1 MKKLFPYVLL
11 LFVVLTSCNTDDTAI
26 PSYTKITKEEKEL
39 LLGDWRLSNY
49 SNTEGEQIDL
59 TAKGLFV
66 RYTFTTDR
74 KVIIAN
80 ESKKPIGSASNSY
93 YLTENGTM
101 VYTFAYVKSWD
112 ETVAK
117 KERLHFESM
126 YDGNPN
132 LQFDLE
138 VTQNKLILTHYAGE
152 ILVFEKMPKGVTY
165 PKISEESKKLL
176 LGTWRLKE
184 MGDFMGRRRVLTD
197 EEEVLYEFSYY
208 DKLFVT
214 NHSVSKDGAFDR
226 FIQSRVSDYG
236 YQYDFEWEEREI
248 VVIDGLGGYLMGVDQ
263 DALSLVVS
271 DGERLRFERI
281 R

>member
-1 MKKLFPYVLL
+1 MKKLFPY
-11 LFVVLTSCNTDDTAI
+11 LFVLFVACTACSSDDTAI

-39 LLGDWRLSNY
+39 LLGDWRLSHY

-59 TAKGLFV
+59 TREGLFV

-101 VYTFAYVKSWD
+101 EYTFAYVKSWD

-117 KERLHFESM
+117 KERLHFESV

-152 ILVFEKMPKGVTY
+152 ILVFEKIQKGVTY

-176 LGTWRLKE
+176 LGTWRLRE
-184 MGDFMGRRRVLTD
+184 MGDFTGRRRVLTD

-214 NHSVSKDGAFDR
+214 NHSVSKDGTFDI

-236 YQYDFEWEEREI
+236 YKYDFKWEEQEI

-271 DGERLRFERI
+271 DGARLRFERI

>member
-1 MKKLFPYVLL
+1 MKKLLPY
-11 LFVVLTSCNTDDTAI
+11 LFVLFVACTACSSDDTAI

-39 LLGDWRLSNY
+39 LLGDWRLSQY
-49 SNTEGEQIDL
+49 SNTEGDKIDL
-59 TAKGLFV
+59 TREGLFV

-101 VYTFAYVKSWD
+101 EYTFAYVKSWD

-152 ILVFEKMPKGVTY
+152 ILVFEKIQKGVTY

-184 MGDFMGRRRVLTD
+184 MGDFTGRRRVLTD
-197 EEEVLYEFSYY
+197 EEVVLYEFSYY

-214 NHSVSKDGAFDR
+214 NHSVSKEGTFDS

-236 YQYDFEWEEREI
+236 YKYDFEWEEQEI
-248 VVIDGLGGYLMGVDQ
+248 IVIDGLGGYLMGVNQ
-263 DALSLVVS
+263 DALSLIVS
-271 DGERLRFERI
+271 DGARLRFERI

>member
-49 SNTEGEQIDL
+49 SNTDGEQIDL

-66 RYTFTTDR
+66 RYTFTGDG

-80 ESKKPIGSASNSY
+80 ESEKPVGSASNSY

-101 VYTFAYVKSWD
+101 EYTFAYVKSWD

-117 KERLHFESM
+117 KERLHFKSM

-152 ILVFEKMPKGVTY
+152 ILVFEKIQKGVTY

-176 LGTWRLKE
+176 LGIWRLKE
-184 MGDFMGRRRVLTD
+184 VADFTGRRRVFTGN
-197 EEEVLYEFSYY
+197 EEVLYEFSYY

-214 NHSVSKDGAFDR
+214 NHAVPMDGVVDR

-236 YQYDFEWEEREI
+236 YQYDFKWEKREVLVLENLGSY
-248 VVIDGLGGYLMGVDQ
+248 VVSVKQ
-263 DALSLVVS
+263 DSLTLSVS
-271 DGERLRFERI
+271 DGSILKFERI

>member
-1 MKKLFPYVLL
+1 MKKIFPY
-11 LFVVLTSCNTDDTAI
+11 LFVLFVACTACSSDDTAI

-59 TAKGLFV
+59 TREGLFV

-101 VYTFAYVKSWD
+101 EYTFAYVKSWD

-152 ILVFEKMPKGVTY
+152 ILVFEKIQKGVTY

-184 MGDFMGRRRVLTD
+184 MGDFTGRRRVLTD

-214 NHSVSKDGAFDR
+214 NHSVSKDGTFDI

-236 YQYDFEWEEREI
+236 YKYDFKWEEQEI

-271 DGERLRFERI
+271 DGARLRFERI